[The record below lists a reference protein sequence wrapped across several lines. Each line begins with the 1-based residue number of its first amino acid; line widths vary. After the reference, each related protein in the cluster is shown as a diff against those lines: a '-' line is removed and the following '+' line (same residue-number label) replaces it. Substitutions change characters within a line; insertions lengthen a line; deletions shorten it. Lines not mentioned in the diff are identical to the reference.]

1 MQPVCL
7 APEPPAGQPWRSRA
21 QPAGAA
27 TAPVPGAPDVDPAL
41 LVRVALLDLYAAHRA
56 PGEDY
61 PQCFARLGAPGYA
74 ALLAEVLAVPGPAR
88 LAQAPLPR

>member
-1 MQPVCL
+1 MSLQPFHL
-7 APEPPAGQPWRSRA
+7 APEPLQRAARPPRSS
-21 QPAGAA
+21 PAGAA
-27 TAPVPGAPDVDPAL
+27 TTPAHGVPDKDPAL

-74 ALLAEVLAVPGPAR
+74 ALLAEMLAVA
-88 LAQAPLPR
+88 